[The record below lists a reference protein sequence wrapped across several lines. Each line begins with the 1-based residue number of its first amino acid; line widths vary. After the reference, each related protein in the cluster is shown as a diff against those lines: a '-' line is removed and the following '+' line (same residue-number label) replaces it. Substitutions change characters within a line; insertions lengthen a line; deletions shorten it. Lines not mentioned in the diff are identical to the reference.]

1 LSANTSH
8 LFAEPEGLDFDQ
20 AWNLWVANNNDGSGV
35 GGGVQTPRTSLVK
48 LTPKIQTALL
58 NTAAGEHLMP
68 TVQQSNQDF
77 FIYQVPKL
85 NDDQGARPQFG
96 GLEVDRVAGRIFVNE
111 QQAKKGRWY
120 DIATIEAI
128 GTSTATNDLD
138 IVSTNPG
145 NGGIALVNGELP
157 TP

>member
-1 LSANTSH
+1 
-8 LFAEPEGLDFDQ
+8 
-20 AWNLWVANNNDGSGV
+20 
-35 GGGVQTPRTSLVK
+35 
-48 LTPKIQTALL
+48 
-58 NTAAGEHLMP
+58 MP